1 MSESLRAA
9 IDDSFRLFFP
19 LFSIGFHLALCAVFS
34 WHCCSVIQ
42 WFSDMFDFSEVD
54 SVGALLLKLVFILIH
69 LFLTPGVL
77 ICFFFRWFFSLPI
90 GKRGDKK

>member
-1 MSESLRAA
+1 MTESLRAA

-19 LFSIGFHLALCAVFS
+19 LFSIGFHLALCVVFS
-34 WHCCSVIQ
+34 WRCRSVIE
-42 WFSDMFDFSEVD
+42 WFTDMFDFSEVD
-54 SVGALLLKLVFILIH
+54 SVGALLLKLLFIPFY

-77 ICFFFRWFFSLPI
+77 ISFFFRWFFSLPI